1 MADYAKI
8 SVKGVYSK
16 NSDYSFPKAMFAP
29 DANTLTPDEY
39 MHLEIEADTGG
50 TTVTT
55 STLASATMV
64 MVKNNDTTNYV
75 TATFKSAGNGGAGGT
90 NNIIRIAAGG
100 FIAVTDFTVAGNLA
114 LAANSA
120 ACECEVFIIG
130 T

>member
-75 TATFKSAGNGGAGGT
+75 TATFRSAGNSST
-90 NNIIRIAAGG
+90 PNIIRIAAGG
-100 FIAVTDFTVAGNLA
+100 FLVVTDFTVANNLA
-114 LAANSA
+114 LTGPDSEG
-120 ACECEVFIIG
+120 CECEIFIVG
-130 T
+130 S

>member
-8 SVKGVYSK
+8 SVKSVYSK

-39 MHLEIEADTGG
+39 MHLEIQADTGG

-55 STLASATMV
+55 STLSSATMV

-75 TATFKSAGNGGAGGT
+75 TATFRSAGNSST

-100 FIAVTDFTVAGNLA
+100 FIAVTDFTVANNLA